1 MSAVAL
7 WTYKA
12 VGPPD
17 LVQLGSTVFFCTE
30 QFEEFGQ
37 AQTFLT
43 LNSVFRHVVI
53 SLVFFNYDMPGV
65 SYSDHPLLLLMFR
78 GNQKYYYFYEIYIG
92 NPAGPIPD
100 WLFTCKLRH

>member
-1 MSAVAL
+1 MSTVAL

-30 QFEEFGQ
+30 QFEEFVQ

-78 GNQKYYYFYEIYIG
+78 GNQIRQY
-92 NPAGPIPD
+92 
-100 WLFTCKLRH
+100 